1 VIKITIAL
9 AGLKPRLVTDAEKLP
24 GPRVLDGR
32 FTAVDQAIGTPKGR
46 EAGAKYLREF
56 IEDAKASGPRRSRRT
71 VFAVSQSH
79 LKDQFNETPNSSF
92 EKDA

>member
-24 GPRVLDGR
+24 GSRVLDGR
-32 FTAVDQAIGTPKGR
+32 FTAVHQAIGTPKGR

-56 IEDAKASGPRRSRRT
+56 IEDAKASGMVAQAIEKNGVRG
-71 VFAVSQSH
+71 VSVAPKGSVQ
-79 LKDQFNETPNSSF
+79 
-92 EKDA
+92 

>member
-1 VIKITIAL
+1 MIKITIAL

-24 GPRVLDGR
+24 GSRVLDGR

-56 IEDAKASGPRRSRRT
+56 IEDAKASGMVAQAIEKNGVRG
-71 VFAVSQSH
+71 VSVAPKGSVQ
-79 LKDQFNETPNSSF
+79 
-92 EKDA
+92 